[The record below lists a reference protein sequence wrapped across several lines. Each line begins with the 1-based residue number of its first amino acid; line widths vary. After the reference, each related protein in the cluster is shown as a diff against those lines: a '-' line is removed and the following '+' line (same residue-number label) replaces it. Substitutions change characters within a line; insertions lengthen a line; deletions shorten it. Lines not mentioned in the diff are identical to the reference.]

1 MGILCLERAW
11 IKMLLSREGR
21 AVCHALFALLASCS
35 LFCASAPAAPSQ
47 WVYFD
52 NTGKLA
58 YQTWGNGNR
67 IMDFSSAG
75 YMGGGVAIPNVGAK
89 ITLNPLS
96 NGADNTQAIQ
106 NAINS
111 VAAMPLVNGIR
122 GAVVLNPG
130 TYNIANTISLNAS
143 GVIVRGAGA
152 GQTIINQLRP
162 SGSSGFLAFD
172 VGGTGSRSTSGQAT
186 ANLSDAYVTSG
197 VTSFHV
203 SSTAGFNVGDP
214 VVVDRTVTDAWIHF
228 MSMDTLVRDG
238 APQTWI
244 SAGTKIPTDRVIK
257 SISGN
262 TITLDAPLT
271 DSFDSTY
278 LGSPVGTIS
287 RYTFSGRVSQVGLEN
302 LTIQNSVPGVTG
314 NSINMDDVLD
324 GWVRNVESKENRD
337 AYSIGNDAKRVTWD
351 RVSSSNSVPNT
362 NSAAPADFAVTGTQ
376 ILLNKCE
383 QHSEGQWAY
392 VTQARGTGP
401 IVILNSTSSDRGVSP
416 HQRWTTGVLTDGGD
430 MNGSTGIEYSNRT
443 TAGSGHGWTTGWSVA
458 WNVTTPQVKV
468 EAAPGTENWCIGCT
482 GTQVNTSQ
490 PPGIYESL
498 GAKVDLGETDSLYL
512 EQLRER
518 LGDKALINIGYL
530 ASADINSDGLVNA
543 SDWTRFKS
551 GQGMNLAGMSP
562 AQAYSWGDLNGDFK
576 QDLNDFVAFRR
587 GYVAFNGAPAFD
599 QLSTGVPEPSTLWLA
614 ALVLSSWLIMPRVGL
629 GRKERIRGER

>member
-1 MGILCLERAW
+1 MLTYLKRRATW
-11 IKMLLSREGR
+11 C
-21 AVCHALFALLASCS
+21 VLFAMLASCTS
-35 LFCASAPAAPSQ
+35 FSGTAPAAPSQ
-47 WVYFD
+47 LVHFD
-52 NTGKLA
+52 NAGKLA

-67 IMDFSSAG
+67 IMDFSHAG
-75 YMGGGVAIPNVGAK
+75 YMGGGVAIPNVGTK
-89 ITLNPLS
+89 ITLDPLA

-111 VAAMPLVNGIR
+111 IAAMPLVNGVR

-143 GVIVRGAGA
+143 GVIIRGAGA

-162 SGSSGFLAFD
+162 TCDAGFLAFD
-172 VGGTGSRSTSGQAT
+172 IGGSGSRSTSGQPT
-186 ANLSDAYVTSG
+186 ANMTAAYVPSG
-197 VTSFHV
+197 VTSFTV
-203 SSTAGFNVGDP
+203 SSTAGFNVGDQ
-214 VVVDRTVTDAWIHF
+214 VVVNRTVTDAWISYLG
-228 MSMDTLVRDG
+228 MNLLVRDG

-262 TITLDAPLT
+262 AITLDAPLT

-278 LGSPVGTIS
+278 LGTPVGTIS
-287 RYTFSGRVSQVGLEN
+287 KYTFSSRVSQVGLEN

-324 GWVRNVESKENRD
+324 SWVRNVESKENRD

-443 TAGSGHGWTTGWSVA
+443 TAGSGHGWTTGWSVG

-468 EAAPGTENWCIGCT
+468 EAAPGTVNWCIGCT

-498 GAKVDLGETDSLYL
+498 GGKVDLGETDSLYI

-518 LGDKALINIGYL
+518 LGDKAIINIGYL
-530 ASADINSDGLVNA
+530 PSADINTDGLVNVA
-543 SDWTRFKS
+543 DWTRFKA
-551 GQGMNLAGMSP
+551 GQGINLAGLSA

-576 QDLNDFVAFRR
+576 RDLVDFVAFRR
-587 GYVAFNGAPAFD
+587 AYIAFNGPAAFS
-599 QLSTGVPEPSTLWLA
+599 QLLTGVPEPSSFSLA
-614 ALVLSSWLIMPRVGL
+614 AIVLSSWLIMPGA
-629 GRKERIRGER
+629 GFGGKERVRGRR